1 MSLRSSRCA
10 ARSRPIATFIAPHLA
25 EDEEVTAEN
34 ELLPATHPLCVPKL
48 TGADAELGNLILGLL
63 REGGTGREAS
73 HALLGE
79 VDGTSGTLG
88 SSNPNPAA
96 GYAES
101 PLVGISAAHS
111 YSPYTPA
118 TGSTQD
124 PQNIGRKFLAS
135 NGGCIYIDLDH
146 LEVCTPEVLSAHEF
160 VAAWHAMLR
169 IVRDAMTAA
178 DAKRPPGQRI
188 MVLVNSSDGRG
199 NAYGSHVNFLVTR
212 RLWDDLFVRRLHP
225 DLFVLIAYQV
235 SSVVCTG
242 QGKVG
247 AENGRPDIAYQIS
260 QRADFFD
267 QLVGPQTTYNRPIV
281 NSRDEPL
288 CGTVYPRSAASGNG
302 AGLARLHCIF
312 YDSTLCHGSTLLKV
326 GVMQIVLS
334 MLEAGR
340 LDPCLM
346 LEDPLTALVAYSHD
360 PDLAARARLA
370 NGRAVTAV
378 ELQSMYCERA
388 RVHVDAGGCDGLVP
402 GAPAIVDLW
411 EDTLGKLARHDF
423 DGLAPRLDWVL
434 KRAQIERALADRGLD
449 WSAPEAKHLDHLY
462 SSLDLD
468 EGVYWA
474 LERAGLTQ
482 TLIDDARIEHF
493 RQAPPEDTRAWTRAM
508 LLRQLP
514 RELIRGVDWDRIELV
529 SNRPGEA
536 DAVVH
541 LPDPLGHTRRDWCR
555 AGGDD
560 NRIRRQG
567 GATYCRSTEE
577 ATKQ

>member
-1 MSLRSSRCA
+1 MTAGNESR
-10 ARSRPIATFIAPHLA
+10 RATQ
-25 EDEEVTAEN
+25 
-34 ELLPATHPLCVPKL
+34 PLCVAKL

-63 REGGTGREAS
+63 RERGTGREAS
-73 HALLGE
+73 RALLE
-79 VDGTSGTLG
+79 EIDGTSGTQGG
-88 SSNPNPAA
+88 SDPGPAA
-96 GYAES
+96 GYAE
-101 PLVGISAAHS
+101 PAVLGTQGPNL
-111 YSPYTPA
+111 YSPYPA
-118 TGSTQD
+118 ASGAADD
-124 PQNIGRKFLAS
+124 PQDIGRKFLGS

-160 VAAWHAMLR
+160 VAAWHAMLC

-178 DAKRPPGQRI
+178 NAKCPPGQRI

-199 NAYGSHVNFLVTR
+199 NAYGSHLNFLVTR

-235 SSVVCTG
+235 SSIVCTG

-247 AENGRPDIAYQIS
+247 AENGRPEAAYQIS

-288 CGTVYPRSAASGNG
+288 CGPGYPDSAASADGS
-302 AGLARLHCIF
+302 GLARLHCIF

-340 LDPCLM
+340 LDTSLM
-346 LEDPLTALVAYSHD
+346 LEDPLSALVAYSHD

-370 NGRAVTAV
+370 NGRSVTAV
-378 ELQSMYCERA
+378 ELQSMVCERA
-388 RVHVDAGGCDGLVP
+388 RAHVEAGGCDALVP
-402 GAPAIVDLW
+402 GASTIVDLW
-411 EDTLGKLARHDF
+411 EDTLAKLARRDF
-423 DGLAPRLDWVL
+423 DSLAARLDWVL
-434 KRAQIERALADRGLD
+434 KRTQIERALASRGLD
-449 WSAPEAKHLDHLY
+449 WSTPEAKHLDHLY
-462 SSLDLD
+462 SSLDPE

-474 LERAGLTQ
+474 LQRAGLTEM
-482 TLIDDARIEHF
+482 LIDDARIEQF
-493 RQAPPEDTRAWTRAM
+493 RHAPPEDTRAWSRAM

-514 RELIRGVDWDRIELV
+514 RELIRGVDWDRIELAA
-529 SNRPGEA
+529 NLPGRA
-536 DAVVH
+536 AAVVH
-541 LPDPLGHTRRDWCR
+541 LPDPLGHTRKHWCR

-560 NRIRRQG
+560 KRIRRQG
-567 GATYCRSTEE
+567 AAAPCRSTEE
-577 ATKQ
+577 GTKQ

>member
-1 MSLRSSRCA
+1 
-10 ARSRPIATFIAPHLA
+10 
-25 EDEEVTAEN
+25 VTAEN
-34 ELLPATHPLCVPKL
+34 EMRRATQPLCVPKL

-63 REGGTGREAS
+63 RERGTGREAS
-73 HALLGE
+73 RALLE
-79 VDGTSGTLG
+79 EIDGTSGATSG
-88 SSNPNPAA
+88 SNPGPVA
-96 GYAES
+96 GYAE
-101 PLVGISAAHS
+101 PALVGTPGPDLYSSYTAAS
-111 YSPYTPA
+111 RA
-118 TGSTQD
+118 TDD
-124 PQNIGRKFLAS
+124 PQDIGRKFLGS

-169 IVRDAMTAA
+169 IARDAMMAA
-178 DAKRPPGQRI
+178 NAKCPPGQRI

-199 NAYGSHVNFLVTR
+199 NAYGSHLNFLVTR
-212 RLWDDLFVRRLHP
+212 RLWDDMFVRRLHP

-235 SSVVCTG
+235 SSIVCTG
-242 QGKVG
+242 QGKVS

-267 QLVGPQTTYNRPIV
+267 QLVGSQTTYNRPIV

-288 CGTVYPRSAASGNG
+288 CGTAHPGSAASANG
-302 AGLARLHCIF
+302 TGAARLHCIF

-340 LDPCLM
+340 LDMSLM
-346 LEDPLTALVAYSHD
+346 LEDPLSALVAYSHD
-360 PDLAARARLA
+360 PDLAARAYLVD
-370 NGRAVTAV
+370 GRSVTAV

-388 RVHVDAGGCDGLVP
+388 RAHVDAGGCDGLVP
-402 GAPAIVDLW
+402 GASAIVELW
-411 EDTLGKLARHDF
+411 EDTLGKLAQRDF
-423 DGLAPRLDWVL
+423 DSLAPRLDWVL
-434 KRAQIERALADRGLD
+434 KRTQIERALASRGLD

-474 LERAGLTQ
+474 LERAGLTEM
-482 TLIDDARIEHF
+482 LIDDARIEQF
-493 RQAPPEDTRAWTRAM
+493 RHTPPEDTRAWTRAM

-514 RELIRGVDWDRIELV
+514 RELIRGVDWDRIELAA
-529 SNRPGEA
+529 NLPGEA
-536 DAVVH
+536 AAVVH

-560 NRIRRQG
+560 EQIRKQG
-567 GATYCRSTEE
+567 AAASYRSTEE

>member
-1 MSLRSSRCA
+1 M
-10 ARSRPIATFIAPHLA
+10 
-25 EDEEVTAEN
+25 
-34 ELLPATHPLCVPKL
+34 CVPKL
-48 TGADAELGNLILGLL
+48 TGADAELGNLILGLH

-73 HALLGE
+73 RALLE
-79 VDGTSGTLG
+79 EIDGASGTMG
-88 SSNPNPAA
+88 NSEPDPAA
-96 GYAES
+96 GYAE
-101 PLVGISAAHS
+101 PAWVAMPAAQPYSS
-111 YSPYTPA
+111 YTA
-118 TGSTQD
+118 AAGKTDD
-124 PQNIGRKFLAS
+124 PQDIGRKFLGS

-146 LEVCTPEVLSAHEF
+146 LEVCTPEVLSAHDF

-169 IVRDAMTAA
+169 IARDAMTAA
-178 DAKRPPGQRI
+178 NAKCPPGQRV

-199 NAYGSHVNFLVTR
+199 NAYGSHLNFLVTR

-235 SSVVCTG
+235 SSIVCTG

-247 AENGRPDIAYQIS
+247 AENGRSAVAYQIS

-288 CGTVYPRSAASGNG
+288 CGSGYPRSAASGNG

-340 LDPCLM
+340 LDTSLM
-346 LEDPLTALVAYSHD
+346 LEDPLTALIAYSHD
-360 PDLAARARLA
+360 PGLAARARLA
-370 NGRAVTAV
+370 DGRAVTAV
-378 ELQSMYCERA
+378 ELQSLFCERA
-388 RVHVDAGGCDGLVP
+388 RGHVDAGGCDGLVP

-411 EDTLGKLARHDF
+411 EDTLGKLAHRAF
-423 DGLAPRLDWVL
+423 ESLAPCLDWVL
-434 KRAQIERALADRGLD
+434 KRAQIQRALASRGLD

-462 SSLDLD
+462 SSLDPD

-493 RQAPPEDTRAWTRAM
+493 RHAPPENTRAWTRAM

-514 RELIRGVDWDRIELV
+514 RELIRGVDWDRIELAP
-529 SNRPGEA
+529 SIPDQA

-541 LPDPLGHTRRDWCR
+541 LSDPLGHTRMDWCR
-555 AGGDD
+555 AGGND
-560 NRIRRQG
+560 NAIPSYG
-567 GATYCRSTEE
+567 AAATYRSTEE
-577 ATKQ
+577 TTKE